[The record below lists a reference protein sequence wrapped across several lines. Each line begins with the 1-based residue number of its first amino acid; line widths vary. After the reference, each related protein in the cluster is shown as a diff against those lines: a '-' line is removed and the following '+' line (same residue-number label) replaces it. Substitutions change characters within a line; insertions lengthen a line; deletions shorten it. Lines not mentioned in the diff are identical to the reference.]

1 MKPKAGSLKRSTKLI
16 NLYRIIKKKKK
27 KRARAQIIK
36 TGNEK
41 GEIKTDTTE
50 IKMIIETTTSN
61 YVPVKW
67 TTSNKWTN
75 S

>member
-61 YVPVKW
+61 YMPVKW